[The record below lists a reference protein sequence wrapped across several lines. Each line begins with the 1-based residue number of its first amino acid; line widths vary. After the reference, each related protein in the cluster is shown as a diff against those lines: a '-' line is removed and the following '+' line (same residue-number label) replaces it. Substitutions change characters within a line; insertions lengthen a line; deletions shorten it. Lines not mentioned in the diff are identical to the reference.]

1 MKRSREYASY
11 FVLPAKASTKAS
23 TETESKAL
31 FYLNTIKYVLEREK
45 CNIYKCGLV
54 KVHLAA
60 FNHGCNE
67 TGSSYKHKKKDP
79 GR

>member
-1 MKRSREYASY
+1 MKRSRECASY
-11 FVLPAKASTKAS
+11 FVLPAKASTQ
-23 TETESKAL
+23 TESRAL

-45 CNIYKCGLV
+45 CNIHRCELV

-67 TGSSYKHKKKDP
+67 TGSSYKRKKKKKNP